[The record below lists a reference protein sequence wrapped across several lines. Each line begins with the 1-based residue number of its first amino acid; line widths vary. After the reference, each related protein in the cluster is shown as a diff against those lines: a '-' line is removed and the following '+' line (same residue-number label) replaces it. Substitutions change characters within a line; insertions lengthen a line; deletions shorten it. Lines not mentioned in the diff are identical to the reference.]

1 MIEIQNRGDCSGCAA
16 CAAACPRQAIEM
28 NADQEGFLYPVIN
41 SAKCIDCGICDN
53 MCQAKNMIK
62 RKREPL
68 AYACWN
74 KNDSVRMCSSS
85 GGVFYVL
92 AEFII
97 AHGGVVFGAAFD
109 EELMVRH
116 VAVDSMDQ
124 VYRLQGSKYVQSI
137 IGRTYIEAK
146 KLLDEGRYVLFTG
159 TPCQIDGLLHYL
171 CHDYELL
178 YTQDIICHGVPS
190 PIVWKRYLNYQEQQ
204 YKKPLVREPL
214 PSFRRKEE
222 GWKRYSISLS
232 FDKDIEYRKYHKED
246 CYMQAFK
253 KNLSLRP
260 SCYECHSKTKIRNSD
275 ITLADFWGIEHM
287 LPEMFDNKGTSLV
300 LTNSEK
306 GKHLFELLKS
316 RLHWRE
322 VDFEE
327 AVSHNTPAFQSVA
340 RPKKREAFYDRLG
353 TMPFDR
359 LVKRAILPPIY
370 KRIYWK
376 IRHVVG
382 LILRKGKMIKS

>member
-97 AHGGVVFGAAFD
+97 AHGGVVFGAAF
-109 EELMVRH
+109 
-116 VAVDSMDQ
+116 DSMDQ

-246 CYMQAFK
+246 CYMQAFL

>member
-1 MIEIQNRGDCSGCAA
+1 
-16 CAAACPRQAIEM
+16 
-28 NADQEGFLYPVIN
+28 
-41 SAKCIDCGICDN
+41 

-246 CYMQAFK
+246 CYMQAFL

>member
-97 AHGGVVFGAAFD
+97 AHGGVGFGA
-109 EELMVRH
+109 
-116 VAVDSMDQ
+116 AVDSMDQ

-190 PIVWKRYLNYQEQQ
+190 PIVWNLNYQEQQ

-222 GWKRYSISLS
+222 GWKRFSISLS

-246 CYMQAFK
+246 CYMQAFL

>member
-1 MIEIQNRGDCSGCAA
+1 
-16 CAAACPRQAIEM
+16 
-28 NADQEGFLYPVIN
+28 
-41 SAKCIDCGICDN
+41 
-53 MCQAKNMIK
+53 
-62 RKREPL
+62 
-68 AYACWN
+68 
-74 KNDSVRMCSSS
+74 
-85 GGVFYVL
+85 
-92 AEFII
+92 
-97 AHGGVVFGAAFD
+97 
-109 EELMVRH
+109 
-116 VAVDSMDQ
+116 
-124 VYRLQGSKYVQSI
+124 
-137 IGRTYIEAK
+137 
-146 KLLDEGRYVLFTG
+146 
-159 TPCQIDGLLHYL
+159 
-171 CHDYELL
+171 
-178 YTQDIICHGVPS
+178 
-190 PIVWKRYLNYQEQQ
+190 
-204 YKKPLVREPL
+204 
-214 PSFRRKEE
+214 
-222 GWKRYSISLS
+222 
-232 FDKDIEYRKYHKED
+232 
-246 CYMQAFK
+246 
-253 KNLSLRP
+253 
-260 SCYECHSKTKIRNSD
+260 
-275 ITLADFWGIEHM
+275 M

>member
-246 CYMQAFK
+246 CYMQAFL

-327 AVSHNTPAFQSVA
+327 AVSVSYTH
-340 RPKKREAFYDRLG
+340 L
-353 TMPFDR
+353 
-359 LVKRAILPPIY
+359 RAHETL
-370 KRIYWK
+370 
-376 IRHVVG
+376 
-382 LILRKGKMIKS
+382 

>member
-190 PIVWKRYLNYQEQQ
+190 PIVWKRYLNYQE
-204 YKKPLVREPL
+204 PLVREPL

-246 CYMQAFK
+246 CYMQAFL